1 MTGIISNHRLRWLS
15 GFFAAVWICENKP
28 SWLMKKP
35 QHPQQCCTIRKGA
48 SPLPFGNISNI
59 NFFNIISI
67 ILINTK
73 FPRNIS
79 AISKPN
85 VSYIIN
91 TWKARECI
99 LFLEG
104 SLLEWKRPGGGGL
117 AAQQACYDTETSISW
132 SFYFHICGKI
142 LKDFPFPQCKR
153 FGLDIFCKFPRSR
166 RMGFEIYCLERECSI
181 LVSAKGYY
189 HVHFL
194 EVT

>member
-1 MTGIISNHRLRWLS
+1 MNVYGLTFSFQSPSMLSLRGPEMEERADRL
-15 GFFAAVWICENKP
+15 P
-28 SWLMKKP
+28 P
-35 QHPQQCCTIRKGA
+35 IRQD
-48 SPLPFGNISNI
+48 LVLVT
-59 NFFNIISI
+59 IISI

-166 RMGFEIYCLERECSI
+166 RMGVEIYCLERECSI
-181 LVSAKGYY
+181 LVSAKVYY